1 MGSFS
6 LFSCQE
12 WRKDARSS
20 FPAFSMFI
28 FQYFSQE
35 KRENEFFLY
44 VQVGM
49 YLAAEA
55 TGRLIS
61 VPTLENNQWS
71 SHCFQ
76 WSCLSD
82 ITSRYLSEVVAD
94 LVIIINYFRS
104 MLMIANIMFSNHV
117 NAKNRFYVCCQSLH
131 TIDTQSYDSIPIFHW
146 VILLSAQCSILYMQ
160 R

>member
-1 MGSFS
+1 M
-6 LFSCQE
+6 E
-12 WRKDARSS
+12 R
-20 FPAFSMFI
+20 
-28 FQYFSQE
+28 
-35 KRENEFFLY
+35 
-44 VQVGM
+44 
-49 YLAAEA
+49 
-55 TGRLIS
+55 
-61 VPTLENNQWS
+61 S

-146 VILLSAQCSILYMQ
+146 VILLSAIYVGNFYIKRMFVIEGTALTRLLSSAQPSLVASTFLSATEPCVIVKGLVSSS
-160 R
+160 

>member
-1 MGSFS
+1 
-6 LFSCQE
+6 
-12 WRKDARSS
+12 
-20 FPAFSMFI
+20 
-28 FQYFSQE
+28 
-35 KRENEFFLY
+35 
-44 VQVGM
+44 M
-49 YLAAEA
+49 YSAAEA

-61 VPTLENNQWS
+61 VPTLVNKYVVELTH
-71 SHCFQ
+71 SHSFQ

-131 TIDTQSYDSIPIFHW
+131 TTDTQSYDSIPIFHW
-146 VILLSAQCSILYMQ
+146 VILLSAQCSILYM
-160 R
+160 

>member
-1 MGSFS
+1 MQETAFQLFLC
-6 LFSCQE
+6 LFSNI
-12 WRKDARSS
+12 
-20 FPAFSMFI
+20 FPKKSGRT
-28 FQYFSQE
+28 S
-35 KRENEFFLY
+35 FLY

-61 VPTLENNQWS
+61 VPTLVNNQWS

-82 ITSRYLSEVVAD
+82 ITSRNLSEVVAD

-104 MLMIANIMFSNHV
+104 MLMIGNIMFSNHV
-117 NAKNRFYVCCQSLH
+117 IAKTVLC
-131 TIDTQSYDSIPIFHW
+131 
-146 VILLSAQCSILYMQ
+146 LLSKSAYYRYPIIRFDSDFPLGDSFISTMQ
-160 R
+160 YTIYVEVTFI

>member
-12 WRKDARSS
+12 WRKDARNS

-35 KRENEFFLY
+35 KRENGFFLY

-61 VPTLENNQWS
+61 VPTLVNNQWS

-82 ITSRYLSEVVAD
+82 ITSRNLSEVVAD

-104 MLMIANIMFSNHV
+104 MLMIGNIMFSNHV
-117 NAKNRFYVCCQSLH
+117 NAKNSFMFVVKVCILQIPNH
-131 TIDTQSYDSIPIFHW
+131 TVGRMS
-146 VILLSAQCSILYMQ
+146 
-160 R
+160 

>member
-1 MGSFS
+1 MQEAAFQLFLC
-6 LFSCQE
+6 LFSNI
-12 WRKDARSS
+12 
-20 FPAFSMFI
+20 FPKKSGRT
-28 FQYFSQE
+28 S
-35 KRENEFFLY
+35 FLY
-44 VQVGM
+44 VQIGM

-61 VPTLENNQWS
+61 VPTLVNNQWS

-82 ITSRYLSEVVAD
+82 ITSRNLSEVVAD

-104 MLMIANIMFSNHV
+104 MLMIGNIMFSNHV
-117 NAKNRFYVCCQSLH
+117 NAMNRFYVCCQSLH